1 MPPILRRR
9 VPLALGVA
17 LLLLSAPRLGAQA
30 VSPKPPS
37 QGGPVSPKPSGEGGN
52 DLDAFMERVLARRD
66 ESWKKLQQYVLEEKE
81 SFDVTGPGG
90 MPLYGLRRDY
100 SWFIKEGFFV
110 RSPVRADGVAL
121 SEADRRKAEAEWIRK
136 EQRRDARRKRREV
149 RLGTSGVQ
157 VTTSEPAPQD
167 AETPATAEDVLKQG
181 VEPQFVSLAYFM
193 RFRFE
198 AGRYALVGR
207 EKIDD
212 RPVLRI
218 EYYPQNELFRE
229 GRSRPNR
236 RARDEDDQIE
246 ERMNKVSLIT
256 LWVDPE
262 THQILQYTFDD
273 IDMDFLPGRSLARVD
288 DVKASMRMFQAFPSI
303 WLPRGID
310 MHFRM
315 TIALGSFDASYRVEY
330 RDYKEANVTVKIK

>member
-1 MPPILRRR
+1 M
-9 VPLALGVA
+9 
-17 LLLLSAPRLGAQA
+17 
-30 VSPKPPS
+30 
-37 QGGPVSPKPSGEGGN
+37 
-52 DLDAFMERVLARRD
+52 
-66 ESWKKLQQYVLEEKE
+66 
-81 SFDVTGPGG
+81 
-90 MPLYGLRRDY
+90 
-100 SWFIKEGFFV
+100 
-110 RSPVRADGVAL
+110 
-121 SEADRRKAEAEWIRK
+121 
-136 EQRRDARRKRREV
+136 
-149 RLGTSGVQ
+149 
-157 VTTSEPAPQD
+157 
-167 AETPATAEDVLKQG
+167 LKQG
-181 VEPQFVSLAYFM
+181 VEPQFVSAAYFM

-198 AGRYALVGR
+198 AGHYALVGR

-218 EYYPQNELFRE
+218 EYYPQNELFSE

-236 RARDEDDQIE
+236 RARDEDDLIE

-288 DVKASMRMFQAFPSI
+288 DVKASMRMSQAFPSI

-315 TIALGSFDASYRVEY
+315 TLALGSFDASYRVDY
-330 RDYKEANVTVKIK
+330 HDYKQANVTVKIK

>member
-1 MPPILRRR
+1 
-9 VPLALGVA
+9 
-17 LLLLSAPRLGAQA
+17 
-30 VSPKPPS
+30 
-37 QGGPVSPKPSGEGGN
+37 
-52 DLDAFMERVLARRD
+52 MERVLARRD

-136 EQRRDARRKRREV
+136 EQRRDDRRKRREV

-157 VTTSEPAPQD
+157 VTTSEPAPHG
-167 AETPATAEDVLKQG
+167 AETQATAEDVLKQG

-218 EYYPQNELFRE
+218 EYYPQTELFRE

-236 RARDEDDQIE
+236 KARDEDDQIE

-256 LWVDPE
+256 LWVDPD

-315 TIALGSFDASYRVEY
+315 SIALGSFDASYRVEY
-330 RDYKEANVTVKIK
+330 RDYKEANVSVKIK

>member
-1 MPPILRRR
+1 
-9 VPLALGVA
+9 
-17 LLLLSAPRLGAQA
+17 
-30 VSPKPPS
+30 
-37 QGGPVSPKPSGEGGN
+37 
-52 DLDAFMERVLARRD
+52 MERVLARRD

-157 VTTSEPAPQD
+157 VTTSDPAPQD

-330 RDYKEANVTVKIK
+330 RDYKEANVTVKIKE

>member
-1 MPPILRRR
+1 MEMARRLL
-9 VPLALGVA
+9 PLLVVA
-17 LLLLSAPRLGAQA
+17 FLAFPTIVTVRAQDQPA
-30 VSPKPPS
+30 SPKPAS
-37 QGGPVSPKPSGEGGN
+37 EGGN

-167 AETPATAEDVLKQG
+167 AEAPAAAEDVLKQG

-218 EYYPQNELFRE
+218 EYYPQDELFRE

-246 ERMNKVSLIT
+246 ERMNKVSLIS

-303 WLPRGID
+303 WLPHGID

-330 RDYKEANVTVKIK
+330 RDYKEANVTVKIKE

>member
-1 MPPILRRR
+1 MEMARRLF
-9 VPLALGVA
+9 PLLVVA
-17 LLLLSAPRLGAQA
+17 FLTFPTTVTVGGQQQPAP
-30 VSPKPPS
+30 PKPA
-37 QGGPVSPKPSGEGGN
+37 GEGGN

-90 MPLYGLRRDY
+90 MPLYGFRRDY

-136 EQRRDARRKRREV
+136 EQRREARRKRREV

-167 AETPATAEDVLKQG
+167 AEAPAAVEDVLKQG

-236 RARDEDDQIE
+236 RAREEDDLIE

-273 IDMDFLPGRSLARVD
+273 IDMDFLPGRALARVD
-288 DVKASMRMFQAFPSI
+288 DMKASMRMFQAFPSI

-330 RDYKEANVTVKIK
+330 RDYKEANVTVKIKE

>member
-1 MPPILRRR
+1 MEMARR
-9 VPLALGVA
+9 LF
-17 LLLLSAPRLGAQA
+17 LLLVLARLVLPGSLAGLTIQLA
-30 VSPKPPS
+30 SPKPPDK
-37 QGGPVSPKPSGEGGN
+37 GGPVSPKPSGEGGS
-52 DLDAFMERVLARRD
+52 DLDAFMEKVLARRD
-66 ESWKKLQQYVLEEKE
+66 ESWKRLQQYVLEEKE
-81 SFDVTGPGG
+81 AFDVTGPGG
-90 MPLYGLRRDY
+90 LPLYGFRRDY
-100 SWFIKEGFFV
+100 SWFIKEGFFI

-121 SEADRRKAEAEWIRK
+121 SEADRRKAETEWIEK
-136 EQRRDARRKRREV
+136 EKRREERRKRREV
-149 RLGTSGVQ
+149 RLGTSGVK
-157 VTTSEPAPQD
+157 VATEPAP
-167 AETPATAEDVLKQG
+167 ETEAPATVEDVLKQG

-218 EYYPQNELFRE
+218 EYYPKNELFNE

-236 RARDEDDQIE
+236 KVRDEDELIQ
-246 ERMNKVSLIT
+246 ERMNKVSLVT
-256 LWVDPE
+256 LWVDSE

-288 DVKASMRMFQAFPSI
+288 DMKASMRMSQAFPSI

-315 TIALGSFDASYRVEY
+315 TIALGTFDASYRVEY
-330 RDYKEANVTVKIK
+330 RDYKEANVAVKIK

>member
-37 QGGPVSPKPSGEGGN
+37 QGGN

>member
-1 MPPILRRR
+1 MVR
-9 VPLALGVA
+9 PLVLAIIGLTLFGSGPS
-17 LLLLSAPRLGAQA
+17 LPLIAQT
-30 VSPKPPS
+30 
-37 QGGPVSPKPSGEGGN
+37 
-52 DLDAFMERVLARRD
+52 DLDTFMERVLARRD
-66 ESWKKLQQYVLEEKE
+66 ESWKRLQQYVLEEKE

-90 MPLYGLRRDY
+90 MPLYGFRRDY

-110 RSPVRADGVAL
+110 RSPVRVDGVAL
-121 SEADRRKAEAEWIRK
+121 SETDRRKAEADWIRQEK
-136 EQRRDARRKRREV
+136 GREARRKRREV

-157 VTTSEPAPQD
+157 VTSTEPKPE
-167 AETPATAEDVLKQG
+167 AEKTETTATVEDVLKQG
-181 VEPQFVSLAYFM
+181 VEPQFVSTAYFM

-198 AGRYALVGR
+198 GGRYALVGR

-236 RARDEDDQIE
+236 KMRDEDDLIE

-273 IDMDFLPGRSLARVD
+273 IDMDFLPGRSLVRVD
-288 DVKASMRMFQAFPSI
+288 DVKASMRMSQAFPTI
-303 WLPRGID
+303 WLPHGID

-315 TIALGSFDASYRVEY
+315 TLALGSFDASYRVDY
-330 RDYKEANVTVKIK
+330 RDYKQADVTVKIKN

>member
-1 MPPILRRR
+1 
-9 VPLALGVA
+9 
-17 LLLLSAPRLGAQA
+17 
-30 VSPKPPS
+30 
-37 QGGPVSPKPSGEGGN
+37 
-52 DLDAFMERVLARRD
+52 MERVLARRD